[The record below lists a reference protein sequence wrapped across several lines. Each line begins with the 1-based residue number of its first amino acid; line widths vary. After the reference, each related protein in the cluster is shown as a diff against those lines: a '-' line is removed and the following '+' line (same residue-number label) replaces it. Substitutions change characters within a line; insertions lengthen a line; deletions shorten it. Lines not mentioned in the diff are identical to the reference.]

1 MAKDTASRLEITC
14 KYVDENTETTYKS
27 FTNIRKF
34 NRRTKAKVKE
44 GIARA
49 RHLEKIAKKLL
60 NKNFEDSLQRSMEE
74 DDFDVSMLPPDEP
87 PQTEQQP
94 QPTATDDD
102 DNDQLTNDD
111 TLEQQ

>member
-1 MAKDTASRLEITC
+1 MAKDTASRLELTC
-14 KYVDENTETTYKS
+14 RYVDQNTETAYKS
-27 FTNIRKF
+27 FTKIRNC

-44 GIARA
+44 AIARA
-49 RHLEKIAKKLL
+49 RHLEKVAKRVL
-60 NKNFEDSLQRSMEE
+60 NKNFEESLQRSMQE

-87 PQTEQQP
+87 RQTEQQP
-94 QPTATDDD
+94 QPTATHDD